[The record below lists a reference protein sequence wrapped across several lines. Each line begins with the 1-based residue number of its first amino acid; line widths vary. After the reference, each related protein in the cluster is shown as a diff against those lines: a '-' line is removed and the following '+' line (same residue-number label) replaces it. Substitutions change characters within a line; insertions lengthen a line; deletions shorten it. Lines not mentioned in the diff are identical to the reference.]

1 MTVAE
6 PGTRT
11 RDRLV
16 AIGASVGGP
25 AALCKLLGGLPKEFP
40 AAVAIIQHVDEHF
53 SQGMADWLGRDS
65 ALAVRI
71 AREGDRLE
79 PGTVLLASSSD
90 HLVVKVLTRVG
101 YTSEPREK
109 IYRPSIDVFFD
120 SVRANW
126 PGEVVGVLLTGMGDD
141 GARGLK
147 SLREHGHH
155 TIAQDEAS
163 CAIYGMPKAAVA
175 LGAAV
180 QILPLERIAH
190 RLCEIFRPGHRA
202 QDLP

>member
-1 MTVAE
+1 VKVAE
-6 PGTRT
+6 PGIRSA
-11 RDRLV
+11 DRLV
-16 AIGASVGGP
+16 VIGASVGGP
-25 AALCKLLGGLPKEFP
+25 AALCKLLGGLPKNFP
-40 AAVAIIQHVDEHF
+40 AAVAIVQHVDEHF
-53 SQGMADWLGRDS
+53 SQGMADWLGRAS
-65 ALAVRI
+65 ALEVRV
-71 AREGDRLE
+71 AREGDHLE

-101 YTSEPREK
+101 YTPEPREQ

-147 SLREHGHH
+147 ALRAHGYH

-163 CAIYGMPKAAVA
+163 CAIYGMPKAAAA

-180 QILPLERIAH
+180 QILPLECIAQ
-190 RLCEIFRPGHRA
+190 RLCEIFRPGT
-202 QDLP
+202 

>member
-1 MTVAE
+1 VRVAQ

-25 AALCKLLGGLPKEFP
+25 AALCKLLAGLPGDFP
-40 AAVAIIQHVDEHF
+40 AAVAIVQHVDEHF
-53 SQGMADWLGRDS
+53 SQGMADWLGRAS

-71 AREGDRLE
+71 AREGDHLE
-79 PGTVLLASSSD
+79 PGAVLLASSSD

-101 YTSEPREK
+101 YTPEPREK

-120 SVRANW
+120 SVSANW
-126 PGEVVGVLLTGMGDD
+126 PGEVIGLLLTGMGDD

-147 SLREHGHH
+147 TLRAHGHH

-163 CAIYGMPKAAVA
+163 CAMYGMPKAAA
-175 LGAAV
+175 SLGAAV
-180 QILPLERIAH
+180 QILPLERIAQ
-190 RLCEIFRPGHRA
+190 RLCEIFRPGT
-202 QDLP
+202 